1 MKKTLKKLLA
11 GLLAVL
17 VIIGSSAVAFAGSI
31 TQAQAENIA
40 LKDIGISRT
49 EAAFIRTEADYEN
62 GKLTEY
68 EVDVY
73 VKSSKG
79 YTEYEYEIRVSD
91 AKILSK
97 KTETTS
103 AVPSSGVD
111 IGIAKAKEN
120 ALEAFGL
127 SADSVKLIKA
137 NKEKDK
143 EWSSKLASQK
153 KEFAISSALSKA
165 GALENKAVLPFI
177 DTGKVSLDENGN
189 LLGFQEQVDAAKQN
203 YGFLFKK
210 DEPAEPQKPATH
222 VVVSGNGTSE
232 VPQDPSKMTLQQQN
246 ELYKSDPTRWTQ
258 LFRKKK

>member
-1 MKKTLKKLLA
+1 MERDFLEKQGLNADQIKAVMAQNGKETNALRDDYDRKLASLNDQVDGYKSQISDRDKQIKTL
-11 GLLAVL
+11 
-17 VIIGSSAVAFAGSI
+17 GS
-31 TQAQAENIA
+31 QA
-40 LKDIGISRT
+40 KDN
-49 EAAFIRTEADYEN
+49 EE
-62 GKLTEY
+62 L
-68 EVDVY
+68 
-73 VKSSKG
+73 
-79 YTEYEYEIRVSD
+79 
-91 AKILSK
+91 
-97 KTETTS
+97 
-103 AVPSSGVD
+103 
-111 IGIAKAKEN
+111 KAKVAEF
-120 ALEAFGL
+120 E
-127 SADSVKLIKA
+127 KA

-189 LLGFQEQVDAAKQN
+189 LLGFKEQVDAAKQN

-246 ELYKSDPTRWTQ
+246 ELYKEDPSRWSQ
-258 LFRKKK
+258 LFRKKQ

>member
-1 MKKTLKKLLA
+1 MERDFLEKQ
-11 GLLAVL
+11 GLNADQIKAVM
-17 VIIGSSAVAFAGSI
+17 
-31 TQAQAENIA
+31 AQ
-40 LKDIGISRT
+40 
-49 EAAFIRTEADYEN
+49 N
-62 GKLTEY
+62 GK
-68 EVDVY
+68 
-73 VKSSKG
+73 
-79 YTEYEYEIRVSD
+79 
-91 AKILSK
+91 
-97 KTETTS
+97 ET
-103 AVPSSGVD
+103 
-111 IGIAKAKEN
+111 N
-120 ALEAFGL
+120 ALRDDYDRKLASLNDQIDGYKSQVTDRDKQIKSL
-127 SADSVKLIKA
+127 STAAKDNEELRAKFAEVEKA

-153 KEFAISSALSKA
+153 KEFAISSALSEA

-232 VPQDPSKMTLQQQN
+232 VPQDPSKMSLQQQN
-246 ELYKSDPTRWTQ
+246 ELYKEDPSRWSQ

>member
-1 MKKTLKKLLA
+1 MERDFLEKQ
-11 GLLAVL
+11 GLNADQIKAVM
-17 VIIGSSAVAFAGSI
+17 
-31 TQAQAENIA
+31 AQ
-40 LKDIGISRT
+40 
-49 EAAFIRTEADYEN
+49 N
-62 GKLTEY
+62 GK
-68 EVDVY
+68 
-73 VKSSKG
+73 
-79 YTEYEYEIRVSD
+79 
-91 AKILSK
+91 
-97 KTETTS
+97 ET
-103 AVPSSGVD
+103 
-111 IGIAKAKEN
+111 N
-120 ALEAFGL
+120 ALRDDYDRKLASLNDQIDGYKSQVTDRDKQIKSL
-127 SADSVKLIKA
+127 STAAKDNEELRAKFAEVEKA

-232 VPQDPSKMTLQQQN
+232 VPQDPSKMTLSQQN
-246 ELYKSDPTRWTQ
+246 ELYKEDPSRWSQ
-258 LFRKKK
+258 LFRKKQ

>member
-1 MKKTLKKLLA
+1 MERD
-11 GLLAVL
+11 
-17 VIIGSSAVAFAGSI
+17 F
-31 TQAQAENIA
+31 
-40 LKDIGISRT
+40 
-49 EAAFIRTEADYEN
+49 
-62 GKLTEY
+62 
-68 EVDVY
+68 
-73 VKSSKG
+73 
-79 YTEYEYEIRVSD
+79 
-91 AKILSK
+91 
-97 KTETTS
+97 
-103 AVPSSGVD
+103 
-111 IGIAKAKEN
+111 
-120 ALEAFGL
+120 LERQGL
-127 SADSVKLIKA
+127 SADQIKAVMAQNGKETNALRDDYDRKIASLNDQIDGYKSQVTDRDKQIKSLSTAAKDNEELRAKFAEVEKA

-143 EWSSKLASQK
+143 EWSNKLASQK

-246 ELYKSDPTRWTQ
+246 ELYKEDPSRWSQ
-258 LFRKKK
+258 LFRKK

>member
-1 MKKTLKKLLA
+1 MERDFLEKQGLNAEQVKAVMAQAGKETNALRDDYDRKLASLNDQVDGYKSQISDRDKQIKTL
-11 GLLAVL
+11 
-17 VIIGSSAVAFAGSI
+17 GS
-31 TQAQAENIA
+31 QA
-40 LKDIGISRT
+40 KDN
-49 EAAFIRTEADYEN
+49 EE
-62 GKLTEY
+62 L
-68 EVDVY
+68 
-73 VKSSKG
+73 
-79 YTEYEYEIRVSD
+79 
-91 AKILSK
+91 
-97 KTETTS
+97 
-103 AVPSSGVD
+103 
-111 IGIAKAKEN
+111 KAKVAEF
-120 ALEAFGL
+120 E
-127 SADSVKLIKA
+127 KA

-143 EWSSKLASQK
+143 EWSSKLASQR
-153 KEFAISSALSKA
+153 KEFAISNALSKA

>member
-1 MKKTLKKLLA
+1 MERDFLEKQ
-11 GLLAVL
+11 GLNADQIKAVM
-17 VIIGSSAVAFAGSI
+17 
-31 TQAQAENIA
+31 AQ
-40 LKDIGISRT
+40 
-49 EAAFIRTEADYEN
+49 N
-62 GKLTEY
+62 GK
-68 EVDVY
+68 
-73 VKSSKG
+73 
-79 YTEYEYEIRVSD
+79 
-91 AKILSK
+91 
-97 KTETTS
+97 ET
-103 AVPSSGVD
+103 
-111 IGIAKAKEN
+111 N
-120 ALEAFGL
+120 ALRDDYDRKLASLNDQIDGYKSQVTDRDKQIKSL
-127 SADSVKLIKA
+127 STAAKDNEELRAKFAEVEKA

-210 DEPAEPQKPATH
+210 DEPPQKPATH

-246 ELYKSDPTRWTQ
+246 ELYKEDPSRWSQ
-258 LFRKKK
+258 LFRKKQ

>member
-1 MKKTLKKLLA
+1 MERDFLEKQ
-11 GLLAVL
+11 GLNADQIKAVM
-17 VIIGSSAVAFAGSI
+17 
-31 TQAQAENIA
+31 AQ
-40 LKDIGISRT
+40 
-49 EAAFIRTEADYEN
+49 N
-62 GKLTEY
+62 GK
-68 EVDVY
+68 
-73 VKSSKG
+73 
-79 YTEYEYEIRVSD
+79 
-91 AKILSK
+91 
-97 KTETTS
+97 ET
-103 AVPSSGVD
+103 
-111 IGIAKAKEN
+111 N
-120 ALEAFGL
+120 ALRDDYDRKLASLNDQIDGYKSQVTDRDKQIKSL
-127 SADSVKLIKA
+127 STAAKDNEELRAKFAEVEKA

-143 EWSSKLASQK
+143 EWSNKLASQK

-246 ELYKSDPTRWTQ
+246 ELYKEDPSRWSQ
-258 LFRKKK
+258 LFRKK

>member
-1 MKKTLKKLLA
+1 MERD
-11 GLLAVL
+11 
-17 VIIGSSAVAFAGSI
+17 F
-31 TQAQAENIA
+31 
-40 LKDIGISRT
+40 
-49 EAAFIRTEADYEN
+49 
-62 GKLTEY
+62 
-68 EVDVY
+68 
-73 VKSSKG
+73 
-79 YTEYEYEIRVSD
+79 
-91 AKILSK
+91 
-97 KTETTS
+97 
-103 AVPSSGVD
+103 
-111 IGIAKAKEN
+111 
-120 ALEAFGL
+120 LERQGL
-127 SADSVKLIKA
+127 SADQIKAVMAQNGKETNALRDDYDRKLASLNDEIDGYKSQVTDRDKQIKSLSSAAKDNEELRAKFAEVEKA

-232 VPQDPSKMTLQQQN
+232 VPQDPSKMTLSQQN
-246 ELYKSDPTRWTQ
+246 ELYKEDPSRWSQ
-258 LFRKKK
+258 LFRKKQ

>member
-1 MKKTLKKLLA
+1 MERDFLEKQ
-11 GLLAVL
+11 GLNADQSKAVM
-17 VIIGSSAVAFAGSI
+17 
-31 TQAQAENIA
+31 AQ
-40 LKDIGISRT
+40 
-49 EAAFIRTEADYEN
+49 N
-62 GKLTEY
+62 GK
-68 EVDVY
+68 
-73 VKSSKG
+73 
-79 YTEYEYEIRVSD
+79 
-91 AKILSK
+91 
-97 KTETTS
+97 ET
-103 AVPSSGVD
+103 
-111 IGIAKAKEN
+111 N
-120 ALEAFGL
+120 ALRDDYDRKLASLNDQIDGYKSQVTDRDKQIKSL
-127 SADSVKLIKA
+127 STAAKDNEELRAKFAEVEKA

-177 DTGKVSLDENGN
+177 DTGKVSLDENGS

-246 ELYKSDPTRWTQ
+246 ELYKEDPSRWSQ
-258 LFRKKK
+258 LFRKKQ

>member
-1 MKKTLKKLLA
+1 MERDFLEKQGLNAEQVKAVMAQAGKETNALRDDYDRKLASLNDQVDGYKSQISDRDKQIKTL
-11 GLLAVL
+11 
-17 VIIGSSAVAFAGSI
+17 GS
-31 TQAQAENIA
+31 QA
-40 LKDIGISRT
+40 KDN
-49 EAAFIRTEADYEN
+49 EE
-62 GKLTEY
+62 L
-68 EVDVY
+68 
-73 VKSSKG
+73 
-79 YTEYEYEIRVSD
+79 
-91 AKILSK
+91 
-97 KTETTS
+97 
-103 AVPSSGVD
+103 
-111 IGIAKAKEN
+111 KAKVAEF
-120 ALEAFGL
+120 E
-127 SADSVKLIKA
+127 KA

-222 VVVSGNGTSE
+222 VVISGNGTSE

-246 ELYKSDPTRWTQ
+246 ELYKEDPSRWSQ
-258 LFRKKK
+258 LFRKK

>member
-1 MKKTLKKLLA
+1 MERDFLEKQ
-11 GLLAVL
+11 GLNAEQIKAVM
-17 VIIGSSAVAFAGSI
+17 
-31 TQAQAENIA
+31 TQNG
-40 LKDIGISRT
+40 KDITSVRS
-49 EAAFIRTEADYEN
+49 DY
-62 GKLTEY
+62 
-68 EVDVY
+68 
-73 VKSSKG
+73 
-79 YTEYEYEIRVSD
+79 D
-91 AKILSK
+91 AKIASLNDQIDGYKSQVTDRDKQIKSLS
-97 KTETTS
+97 T
-103 AVPSSGVD
+103 A
-111 IGIAKAKEN
+111 AKDNEELRAKFAEV
-120 ALEAFGL
+120 E
-127 SADSVKLIKA
+127 KA

-189 LLGFQEQVDAAKQN
+189 LLGFKEQVDAVKQN

-246 ELYKSDPTRWTQ
+246 ELYKEDPSRWSQ
-258 LFRKKK
+258 LFRKKQ

>member
-1 MKKTLKKLLA
+1 MERDFLEKQ
-11 GLLAVL
+11 GLNADQIKAVM
-17 VIIGSSAVAFAGSI
+17 
-31 TQAQAENIA
+31 AQ
-40 LKDIGISRT
+40 
-49 EAAFIRTEADYEN
+49 N
-62 GKLTEY
+62 GK
-68 EVDVY
+68 
-73 VKSSKG
+73 
-79 YTEYEYEIRVSD
+79 
-91 AKILSK
+91 
-97 KTETTS
+97 ET
-103 AVPSSGVD
+103 
-111 IGIAKAKEN
+111 N
-120 ALEAFGL
+120 ALRDDYDRKLASLNDQIDGYKSQVTDRDKQIKSL
-127 SADSVKLIKA
+127 SAAAKDNEELRAKFAEVEKA

-232 VPQDPSKMTLQQQN
+232 VPQDPNKMSLEEQS
-246 ELYKSDPTRWTQ
+246 ELYKQDPQSWMN
-258 LFRKKK
+258 LFRKK

>member
-1 MKKTLKKLLA
+1 MERDFLEKQ
-11 GLLAVL
+11 GLNADQIKAVMAQHGKDMT
-17 VIIGSSAVAFAGSI
+17 IIRSNYD
-31 TQAQAENIA
+31 TKIA
-40 LKDIGISRT
+40 SLNDQIDGYKSQVTDRDKQIKSLSTAAKDN
-49 EAAFIRTEADYEN
+49 EE
-62 GKLTEY
+62 L
-68 EVDVY
+68 
-73 VKSSKG
+73 
-79 YTEYEYEIRVSD
+79 
-91 AKILSK
+91 
-97 KTETTS
+97 
-103 AVPSSGVD
+103 
-111 IGIAKAKEN
+111 KAKFAEV
-120 ALEAFGL
+120 E
-127 SADSVKLIKA
+127 KA

-143 EWSSKLASQK
+143 EWSNKLASQK

>member
-1 MKKTLKKLLA
+1 MERDFLEKQ
-11 GLLAVL
+11 GLNADQIKAVM
-17 VIIGSSAVAFAGSI
+17 
-31 TQAQAENIA
+31 AQ
-40 LKDIGISRT
+40 
-49 EAAFIRTEADYEN
+49 N
-62 GKLTEY
+62 GK
-68 EVDVY
+68 
-73 VKSSKG
+73 
-79 YTEYEYEIRVSD
+79 
-91 AKILSK
+91 
-97 KTETTS
+97 ET
-103 AVPSSGVD
+103 
-111 IGIAKAKEN
+111 N
-120 ALEAFGL
+120 ALRDDYDRKLASLNDQIDGYKSQVTDRDKQIKSL
-127 SADSVKLIKA
+127 SAAAKDNEELRAKFAEVEKA

-210 DEPAEPQKPATH
+210 DESAEPQKPATH

-246 ELYKSDPTRWTQ
+246 ELYKEDPSRWSQ
-258 LFRKKK
+258 LFRKKQ

>member
-1 MKKTLKKLLA
+1 MERDFLEKQ
-11 GLLAVL
+11 GLNADQIKAVMAQHGKDMT
-17 VIIGSSAVAFAGSI
+17 IIRSNYDHKIASLNDQIDGYKSQVTDRDKQIKSLSTAAKDNEELRAKFA
-31 TQAQAENIA
+31 
-40 LKDIGISRT
+40 
-49 EAAFIRTEADYEN
+49 
-62 GKLTEY
+62 
-68 EVDVY
+68 EV
-73 VKSSKG
+73 
-79 YTEYEYEIRVSD
+79 E
-91 AKILSK
+91 
-97 KTETTS
+97 
-103 AVPSSGVD
+103 
-111 IGIAKAKEN
+111 
-120 ALEAFGL
+120 
-127 SADSVKLIKA
+127 KA

-232 VPQDPSKMTLQQQN
+232 VPQDPNKMSLEEQS
-246 ELYKSDPTRWTQ
+246 ELYKQDPQSWMN
-258 LFRKKK
+258 LFRKK

>member
-1 MKKTLKKLLA
+1 MERDFLEKQ
-11 GLLAVL
+11 GLNADQIKAVM
-17 VIIGSSAVAFAGSI
+17 
-31 TQAQAENIA
+31 AQ
-40 LKDIGISRT
+40 S
-49 EAAFIRTEADYEN
+49 
-62 GKLTEY
+62 GK
-68 EVDVY
+68 
-73 VKSSKG
+73 
-79 YTEYEYEIRVSD
+79 
-91 AKILSK
+91 
-97 KTETTS
+97 ET
-103 AVPSSGVD
+103 
-111 IGIAKAKEN
+111 N
-120 ALEAFGL
+120 ALRDDYDRKLASLNDQIDGYKSQVTDRDKQIKSL
-127 SADSVKLIKA
+127 SAAAKDNEELRAKFAEVEKA

-246 ELYKSDPTRWTQ
+246 ELYKEDPARWTQ

>member
-1 MKKTLKKLLA
+1 MERDFLEKQ
-11 GLLAVL
+11 GLNADQIKAVM
-17 VIIGSSAVAFAGSI
+17 
-31 TQAQAENIA
+31 AQ
-40 LKDIGISRT
+40 
-49 EAAFIRTEADYEN
+49 N
-62 GKLTEY
+62 GK
-68 EVDVY
+68 
-73 VKSSKG
+73 
-79 YTEYEYEIRVSD
+79 
-91 AKILSK
+91 
-97 KTETTS
+97 ET
-103 AVPSSGVD
+103 
-111 IGIAKAKEN
+111 N
-120 ALEAFGL
+120 ALRDDYDRKLASLNDQIDGYKSQVTDRDKQIKSL
-127 SADSVKLIKA
+127 STAAKDNEELRAKFAEVEKA

-189 LLGFQEQVDAAKQN
+189 LIGFQEQVDAAKQN

-246 ELYKSDPTRWTQ
+246 ELYKEDPSRWSQ
-258 LFRKKK
+258 LFRKK

>member
-1 MKKTLKKLLA
+1 MERDFLEKQ
-11 GLLAVL
+11 GLNADQIKAVM
-17 VIIGSSAVAFAGSI
+17 
-31 TQAQAENIA
+31 AQ
-40 LKDIGISRT
+40 
-49 EAAFIRTEADYEN
+49 N
-62 GKLTEY
+62 GK
-68 EVDVY
+68 
-73 VKSSKG
+73 
-79 YTEYEYEIRVSD
+79 
-91 AKILSK
+91 
-97 KTETTS
+97 ET
-103 AVPSSGVD
+103 
-111 IGIAKAKEN
+111 N
-120 ALEAFGL
+120 ALRDDYDRKLASLNDQIDGYKSQVTDRDKQIKSL
-127 SADSVKLIKA
+127 STAAKDNEELRAKFAEVEKA

-246 ELYKSDPTRWTQ
+246 ELYKEDPSRWSQ
-258 LFRKKK
+258 LFRKKQ

>member
-1 MKKTLKKLLA
+1 MERDFLEKQ
-11 GLLAVL
+11 GLNADQIKAVM
-17 VIIGSSAVAFAGSI
+17 
-31 TQAQAENIA
+31 AQ
-40 LKDIGISRT
+40 
-49 EAAFIRTEADYEN
+49 N
-62 GKLTEY
+62 GK
-68 EVDVY
+68 
-73 VKSSKG
+73 
-79 YTEYEYEIRVSD
+79 
-91 AKILSK
+91 
-97 KTETTS
+97 ET
-103 AVPSSGVD
+103 
-111 IGIAKAKEN
+111 N
-120 ALEAFGL
+120 ALRDDYDRKLASLNDQIDGYKLQVTDRDKQIKSL
-127 SADSVKLIKA
+127 STAAKDNEELRSKFAEVEKA

>member
-1 MKKTLKKLLA
+1 MERDFLEKQGLNAEQVKAVMAQAGKETNALRDDYDRKLASLNDQVDGYKSQISDRDKQIKTL
-11 GLLAVL
+11 
-17 VIIGSSAVAFAGSI
+17 GS
-31 TQAQAENIA
+31 QA
-40 LKDIGISRT
+40 KDN
-49 EAAFIRTEADYEN
+49 EE
-62 GKLTEY
+62 L
-68 EVDVY
+68 
-73 VKSSKG
+73 
-79 YTEYEYEIRVSD
+79 
-91 AKILSK
+91 
-97 KTETTS
+97 
-103 AVPSSGVD
+103 
-111 IGIAKAKEN
+111 KAKVAEF
-120 ALEAFGL
+120 E
-127 SADSVKLIKA
+127 KA

-246 ELYKSDPTRWTQ
+246 ELYKEDPSRWSQ
-258 LFRKKK
+258 LFRKK

>member
-1 MKKTLKKLLA
+1 MERDFLERQ
-11 GLLAVL
+11 GLNDDQIKAVM
-17 VIIGSSAVAFAGSI
+17 
-31 TQAQAENIA
+31 AQ
-40 LKDIGISRT
+40 
-49 EAAFIRTEADYEN
+49 N
-62 GKLTEY
+62 GK
-68 EVDVY
+68 
-73 VKSSKG
+73 
-79 YTEYEYEIRVSD
+79 
-91 AKILSK
+91 
-97 KTETTS
+97 ET
-103 AVPSSGVD
+103 
-111 IGIAKAKEN
+111 N
-120 ALEAFGL
+120 ALRDDYDRKLASLNDQIDGYKSQVTDRDKQIKSL
-127 SADSVKLIKA
+127 SAAAKDNEELRAKFAEVEKA

-246 ELYKSDPTRWTQ
+246 ELYKEDPSRWTQ

>member
-1 MKKTLKKLLA
+1 MERDFLEKQ
-11 GLLAVL
+11 GLNADQIKAVM
-17 VIIGSSAVAFAGSI
+17 
-31 TQAQAENIA
+31 AQ
-40 LKDIGISRT
+40 
-49 EAAFIRTEADYEN
+49 N
-62 GKLTEY
+62 GKETNALRDDY
-68 EVDVY
+68 DRKLASLNDQIDGY
-73 VKSSKG
+73 KSQVTDRDKQIKSLS
-79 YTEYEYEIRVSD
+79 TA
-91 AKILSK
+91 AKDNEEL
-97 KTETTS
+97 
-103 AVPSSGVD
+103 
-111 IGIAKAKEN
+111 KAKFAEV
-120 ALEAFGL
+120 E
-127 SADSVKLIKA
+127 KA
-137 NKEKDK
+137 NREKDK

-246 ELYKSDPTRWTQ
+246 ELYKEDPSRWSQ
-258 LFRKKK
+258 LFRKK

>member
-1 MKKTLKKLLA
+1 MERDFLEKQ
-11 GLLAVL
+11 GLNADQIKAVM
-17 VIIGSSAVAFAGSI
+17 
-31 TQAQAENIA
+31 AQQ
-40 LKDIGISRT
+40 
-49 EAAFIRTEADYEN
+49 
-62 GKLTEY
+62 GK
-68 EVDVY
+68 
-73 VKSSKG
+73 
-79 YTEYEYEIRVSD
+79 
-91 AKILSK
+91 
-97 KTETTS
+97 ET
-103 AVPSSGVD
+103 
-111 IGIAKAKEN
+111 N
-120 ALEAFGL
+120 ALRDDYDRKLASLNDQIDGYKSQVTDRDKQIKSL
-127 SADSVKLIKA
+127 STAAKDNEELRAKFAEVEKA

-143 EWSSKLASQK
+143 EWSNKLASQK

-232 VPQDPSKMTLQQQN
+232 VLQDPSKMTLQQQN
-246 ELYKSDPTRWTQ
+246 ELYKEDPSRWSQ

>member
-1 MKKTLKKLLA
+1 MERDFLEKQ
-11 GLLAVL
+11 GLNADQIKAVM
-17 VIIGSSAVAFAGSI
+17 
-31 TQAQAENIA
+31 AQ
-40 LKDIGISRT
+40 
-49 EAAFIRTEADYEN
+49 N
-62 GKLTEY
+62 GKETNALRDDY
-68 EVDVY
+68 DRKLASLNDQIDGY
-73 VKSSKG
+73 KSQVTDRDKQIKSLS
-79 YTEYEYEIRVSD
+79 TA
-91 AKILSK
+91 AKDNEEL
-97 KTETTS
+97 
-103 AVPSSGVD
+103 
-111 IGIAKAKEN
+111 KAKFAEV
-120 ALEAFGL
+120 E
-127 SADSVKLIKA
+127 KA

-189 LLGFQEQVDAAKQN
+189 LLGFQEQVDAAKRD

-210 DEPAEPQKPATH
+210 DEPAETQKPATH

-246 ELYKSDPTRWTQ
+246 ELYKEDPARWTQ